1 MMTTQ
6 TLGILTTDPMAEAGR
21 KIIARQLAKMKQH
34 EDGSRSG
41 EDIES
46 VHQMRVAIRRMRS
59 LFKLIG
65 GHYKPKLVRKYGR
78 GLRDIAR
85 SLGLIRDLDVL
96 ILDLRAFQ
104 DTLSPDPRSHLGA
117 VIQKLARRRHQHQRK
132 LNTLFDSK
140 AYRRFVNRL
149 GEFSAESGKGAVPPP
164 CLEVPHQVRH
174 VLPILL
180 YERLARVRAYET
192 VLPQAEDE
200 TLHALRV
207 EFKQLRYALEFF
219 QPILGTTADSFIF
232 EIKAMQDTLGRMN
245 DIAVFIEHL
254 RQIGGLETEQAAVIE
269 SYVMNRGEELASLRG
284 QFRAQW
290 DSFNQQATQRQFAD
304 ALLVLR

>member
-1 MMTTQ
+1 M
-6 TLGILTTDPMAEAGR
+6 TDPMAEAGR
-21 KIIARQLAKMKQH
+21 KIIARQLAKMKRH
-34 EDGSRSG
+34 ENGSRSG

-65 GHYKPKLVRKYGR
+65 THYKPKLIRKYGR

-85 SLGLIRDLDVL
+85 SLGDIRDLDVL
-96 ILDLRAFQ
+96 ILDLRDFQ
-104 DTLSPDPRSHLGA
+104 DTLSLDSRSHLEA
-117 VIQKLARRRHQHQRK
+117 VIQKLDQRRHKCRLK
-132 LNTLFDSK
+132 LNILFDSK
-140 AYRRFVNRL
+140 RYRRFVNRL
-149 GEFSAESGKGAVPPP
+149 GEFSAESGKGAVPTP
-164 CLEVPHQVRH
+164 CPEAPHQVRH

-192 VLPQAEDE
+192 VLPQAGDE

-219 QPILGTTADSFIF
+219 QPILGATADSVIL

-245 DIAVFIEHL
+245 DIAVFIERL
-254 RQIGGLETEQAAVIE
+254 RQIGGLAAEQAAVIE

-290 DSFNQQATQRQFAD
+290 DSFNQQATQRQFAE